1 MKYLIIVS
9 ALFFL
14 SCKKQDAWLDKK
26 SNKADVVPVTIADF
40 QAILDNDE
48 IMNADYPSLGLIGS
62 DNYYILFSSWQT
74 LQPIER
80 NAYVWKP
87 DIYEGGTG
95 YDWNAAYTMIEYAN
109 ISLDGI
115 SKITPAVNDQ
125 MAWNNVK
132 GSALFYRAYE
142 FYNLVQLFAKPYNSL
157 TASTDPGIVLR
168 LHSDVN
174 EPSVRASIEQT
185 YNRIT
190 GDLLEAK
197 QLLPVTP
204 SIKTRPSQKSALAL
218 LARISLALE
227 DYKKAE
233 LYASEALQ
241 LQSELIDFNS
251 LNPAASFPLPT
262 FQKDN
267 KEVVFYSTSLI
278 YFTLLLIRTD
288 TILYSSYQPN
298 DLRRTIFY
306 NVRGVNW
313 FAFKAD
319 YTGVFGSKF
328 SGLATN
334 ELYLIRAESFAR
346 QNKVTEAMKD
356 LNTLLINRW
365 KTRTFIPYSA
375 INAEDALSQILTERR
390 KELPFTGN
398 LPWEDLRRLN
408 KDPRF
413 ARTLTRLLNGQVYTL
428 PPNDKKYVY
437 PIPDNEIRLSG
448 IAQNPR

>member
-9 ALFFL
+9 VLFFL

-62 DNYYILFSSWQT
+62 DNYYIPFFRWQA
-74 LQPIER
+74 LQPTER

-87 DIYEGGTG
+87 DIYEGDIGV
-95 YDWNAAYTMIEYAN
+95 DWNYPYQKVEYAN
-109 ISLDGI
+109 IAMDGI
-115 SKITPAVNDQ
+115 SKINSDI
-125 MAWNNVK
+125 NNQSALNQVK
-132 GSALFYRAYE
+132 GSALFYRAYS
-142 FYNLVQLFAKPYNSL
+142 FYNLAQLYAKPYNSM

-185 YNRIT
+185 YNRII

-204 SIKTRPSQKSALAL
+204 SIKTRPSQKSVLAL
-218 LARISLALE
+218 LARVSLAME

-233 LYASEALQ
+233 EYASEALQ

-262 FQKDN
+262 FQTDN
-267 KEVVFYSTSLI
+267 KEVLFYSTSLN

-288 TILYSSYQPN
+288 TILYRSYQPN
-298 DLRRTIFY
+298 DLRRTIFFK
-306 NVRGVNW
+306 VRGVDW
-313 FAFKAD
+313 FAFKSD
-319 YTGVFGSKF
+319 YTGAFASKF
-328 SGLATN
+328 SGLAIN

-365 KTRTFIPYSA
+365 KTGTFIPYTA
-375 INAEDALSQILTERR
+375 INADDALSQILTERR

-413 ARTLTRLLNGQVYTL
+413 ARTLTRLLNGQIFTL
-428 PPNDKKYVY
+428 PPNDKRYVY